1 MLKTRK
7 EKKKEKRKRKQ
18 RKKKSSE
25 PTLWAASRNQRLHTP
40 STSRVY
46 RPQNGVSTLEEEISQ
61 MGCAMPEDSGAG
73 EVEALRDEL
82 EDLKELINTLLTIIM
97 EEADGV
103 QSGAAPSIPD
113 QPKRGYCM

>member
-1 MLKTRK
+1 MSRPPG
-7 EKKKEKRKRKQ
+7 RPR
-18 RKKKSSE
+18 
-25 PTLWAASRNQRLHTP
+25 RNQRPRTP

-46 RPQNGVSTLEEEISQ
+46 RPQNGVRTLEEGIPQ
-61 MGCAMPEDSGAG
+61 MGCAMPEDSGAV

-82 EDLKELINTLLTIIM
+82 EDLKVLVNTLLTIIM